1 MALDRILGQIADIA
15 RQITSATRPSAPPPA
30 YFPEIAIAKV
40 APTTLGADDAADAD
54 DDDAPLPSD
63 DEVLVTRAGDD
74 ALLVSWQL
82 SERGVTRARKISDGD
97 AAIEARLFIVTADR
111 ELGSRTLVRERTVG
125 RAGEWLAA
133 DLPRGALVT
142 ASVGLAAG
150 GRFVSVAHCDRT
162 AMA

>member
-15 RQITSATRPSAPPPA
+15 RQITSVTRPSAPPPA
-30 YFPEIAIAKV
+30 YVPEV
-40 APTTLGADDAADAD
+40 AEATSMPAASMALGSD

-133 DLPRGALVT
+133 DLPRGALIT

>member
-15 RQITSATRPSAPPPA
+15 RQITSVTRPSAPPPA
-30 YFPEIAIAKV
+30 YVPEV
-40 APTTLGADDAADAD
+40 AEATSMPAASMALGSD
-54 DDDAPLPSD
+54 DDDAPLPSG

-133 DLPRGALVT
+133 DLPRGALIT

>member
-1 MALDRILGQIADIA
+1 MALDRILGQIVDIA
-15 RQITSATRPSAPPPA
+15 RQITNVTRPSAPPPA
-30 YFPEIAIAKV
+30 YVPDVVPEPIQ
-40 APTTLGADDAADAD
+40 TLSADE
-54 DDDAPLPSD
+54 DDAPLPSD

-82 SERGVTRARKISDGD
+82 SERGVTRARKISHDD

-133 DLPRGALVT
+133 DLPKGAFVT
-142 ASVGLAAG
+142 ASVGLVAG

>member
-15 RQITSATRPSAPPPA
+15 RQITSVTRPSAPPPA
-30 YFPEIAIAKV
+30 YVPEVTPATS
-40 APTTLGADDAADAD
+40 APAAMALGTDE
-54 DDDAPLPSD
+54 DDAPLPSD

-133 DLPRGALVT
+133 DLPRGALIT
-142 ASVGLAAG
+142 ASVGLVAG